1 MSNFSRKRY
10 YIELVR
16 EYVWHNLNDITIK
29 ELPTHLRRM
38 LLAVVSLDIGDDLD
52 DEDFDI
58 SDVVDDIIIDA
69 LLELNLQK

>member
-1 MSNFSRKRY
+1 MSNFSRKKY
-10 YIELVR
+10 YIALVR
-16 EYVWHNLNDITIK
+16 EYVYHNLNELEIK

-38 LLAVVSLDIGDDLD
+38 LLAVISLDIGDDLD
-52 DEDFDI
+52 DDDIDI